1 MDKCKEDSALTIRG
15 DVIITDSKTNEILV
29 HKHNMIVNGGLNF
42 IRWCIAT
49 GLSYENLSQK
59 IKNNDKNNDF
69 DNTTSR
75 TFVIK
80 VGTNANDTTRD
91 TNAITELGNDD
102 NVVNEISFG
111 DSSANTISYEED
123 RNCFK
128 ITATISNP
136 SLNNQYTI
144 TELGLFI
151 RCKKDGE
158 EDKDILFSRVT
169 FDPIYYTAASA
180 FTLAYYIY
188 L

>member
-42 IRWCIAT
+42 IRWCIAK

-59 IKNNDKNNDF
+59 IKNNDF

-91 TNAITELGNDD
+91 TDAIAELGNDD

-123 RNCFK
+123 KNRFK

-136 SLNNQYTI
+136 SLHNQYTHHHCI
-144 TELGLFI
+144 
-151 RCKKDGE
+151 
-158 EDKDILFSRVT
+158 
-169 FDPIYYTAASA
+169 
-180 FTLAYYIY
+180 
-188 L
+188 

>member
-1 MDKCKEDSALTIRG
+1 MNEDFKCHGHFRMVDEQG
-15 DVIITDSKTNEILV
+15 NILIDNN
-29 HKHNMIVNGGLNF
+29 NMIVNGGLNF
-42 IRWCIAT
+42 IRWCIAK

-59 IKNNDKNNDF
+59 IKNNNDF
-69 DNTTSR
+69 DNTTGR

-91 TNAITELGNDD
+91 TDAITELGNDD

-111 DSSANTISYEED
+111 DTSANTISYEED
-123 RNCFK
+123 KNRFK

-136 SLNNQYTI
+136 SLHNQYTI

-151 RCKKDGE
+151 RCKKE
-158 EDKDILFSRVT
+158 EERKDILFSRVT

>member
-1 MDKCKEDSALTIRG
+1 MTDEVRARINTLKEGMATL
-15 DVIITDSKTNEILV
+15 KTV
-29 HKHNMIVNGGLNF
+29 
-42 IRWCIAT
+42 
-49 GLSYENLSQK
+49 S
-59 IKNNDKNNDF
+59 D
-69 DNTTSR
+69 
-75 TFVIK
+75 
-80 VGTNANDTTRD
+80 
-91 TNAITELGNDD
+91 AITELGNDD

-111 DSSANTISYEED
+111 DSSANTISYEEEKN
-123 RNCFK
+123 RFK

-136 SLNNQYTI
+136 SLHNQYTI

-151 RCKKDGE
+151 RCKKDEE

>member
-1 MDKCKEDSALTIRG
+1 MNEDFKCHGHFRMVDEQG
-15 DVIITDSKTNEILV
+15 NILIDND
-29 HKHNMIVNGGLNF
+29 NMIVNGGLNF
-42 IRWCIAT
+42 IRWCIAK

-91 TNAITELGNDD
+91 TDAITELVNDD
-102 NVVNEISFG
+102 DKVVNEISFG
-111 DSSANTISYEED
+111 DSSANTISYEEEKN
-123 RNCFK
+123 RFK

-136 SLNNQYTI
+136 SLHNQYTI

-151 RCKKDGE
+151 RCKKDEE

>member
-15 DVIITDSKTNEILV
+15 DVIITDNKTNEILV

-42 IRWCIAT
+42 IRWCIAK

-59 IKNNDKNNDF
+59 IKNNDF

-80 VGTNANDTTRD
+80 VGKNANDTTRD
-91 TNAITELGNDD
+91 TYAITELDD
-102 NVVNEISFG
+102 DDKVVNEISFG
-111 DSSANTISYEED
+111 DSSANTISYEEEKN
-123 RNCFK
+123 RFK

-136 SLNNQYTI
+136 SLHHQYTI

-151 RCKKDGE
+151 RCKENEK